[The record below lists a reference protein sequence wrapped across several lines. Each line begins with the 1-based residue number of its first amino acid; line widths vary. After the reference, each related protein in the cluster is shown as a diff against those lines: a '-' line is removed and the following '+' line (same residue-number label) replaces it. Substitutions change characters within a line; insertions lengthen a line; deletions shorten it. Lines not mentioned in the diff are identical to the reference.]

1 MNEITEKNTFFLD
14 IERTLLKWDD
24 TIIGA
29 EELVSRLR
37 EAGKR
42 VKFHTDNSLI
52 SRKAYA
58 RRLTSNGIPADEED
72 ILNSAYVAAEH
83 FYDNNTKKIY
93 SVGESGL
100 IEELDRRDIKVSQE
114 AKNAVIGLDRKFTYN
129 KLTDIMEKS
138 EKGLLFT
145 LSNQKFFEKSS
156 GLQPHQGPINAS
168 IREFSDVKNLGK
180 PSEEFQDIF
189 RNYFSYY
196 PGNSVLIGDR
206 KEDIILGNELGM
218 TTVAVMS
225 GELNEKELKKAEG
238 LEEPDYGISS
248 LHRLSKKII

>member
-1 MNEITEKNTFFLD
+1 MEEIIEKNTFFID

-24 TIIGA
+24 TVIGA

-37 EAGKR
+37 DSGKR

-83 FYDNNTKKIY
+83 FYDNNINKVY

-100 IEELDRRDIKVSQE
+100 IEELDRRDIKISKE
-114 AKNAVIGLDRKFTYN
+114 AKDTVIGLDRKFTYG
-129 KLTDIMEKS
+129 KLTDIMERS
-138 EKGLLFT
+138 EKGRVFT

-156 GLQPHQGPINAS
+156 GLQPHQASINAA
-168 IREFSDVKNLGK
+168 IREFTETVNLGK
-180 PSEEFQDIF
+180 PSEEFQRVF
-189 RNYFSYY
+189 HNYFSYY
-196 PGNSVLIGDR
+196 PGNSVMIGDR
-206 KEDIILGNELGM
+206 KEDIVLGNELGM

-225 GELNEKELKKAEG
+225 GELNEEELKKAEG
-238 LEEPDYGISS
+238 LEEPDYGLSS